1 MLDLRLMYGVV
12 EWSFMHFFVELFHLM
27 MRIFPTCSKRSRWER
42 TYADYFYHATF
53 SFLGIWSPSL
63 WLCVSGRY
71 LHSSESFI
79 CFGQGFDPKNACC
92 RAYEEN
98 HNSWNSRASMVPVS
112 PSSLFGG
119 ASTRH
124 GTASQNG
131 ISSCIWVVMP
141 LLYACIQLFLI
152 MSTNMQEKVFR
163 LFI

>member
-1 MLDLRLMYGVV
+1 MEL
-12 EWSFMHFFVELFHLM
+12 WSDPLCTSLWNSSIWWWEYSQPVQKDQGEKELTLTTSTMQLFF
-27 MRIFPTCSKRSRWER
+27 
-42 TYADYFYHATF
+42 
-53 SFLGIWSPSL
+53 GIWSPSP
-63 WLCVSGRY
+63 WLRVSGRY

-141 LLYACIQLFLI
+141 LLYDCIQLFLI
-152 MSTNMQEKVFR
+152 VSTSMQEKVFR
-163 LFI
+163 LFISEYH